1 MPEKKAFLL
10 RLNQDLY
17 EAILKLSQDELRS
30 VNAQI
35 EFILRDALYQ
45 RGRLKTNKDTLNEKN
60 DSQ

>member
-17 EAILKLSQDELRS
+17 EAILKLSQDEFRS

-35 EFILRDALYQ
+35 EFILRDALHK
-45 RGRLKTNKDTLNEKN
+45 RGRLKSGENLQKEENGSE
-60 DSQ
+60 